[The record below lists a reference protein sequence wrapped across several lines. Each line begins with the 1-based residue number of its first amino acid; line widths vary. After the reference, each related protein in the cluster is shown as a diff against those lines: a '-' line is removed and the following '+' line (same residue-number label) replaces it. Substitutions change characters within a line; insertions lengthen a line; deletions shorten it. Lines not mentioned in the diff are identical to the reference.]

1 MTFKE
6 LKKLLED
13 NHIPDDVH
21 FESDSGWECG
31 PTEMDGVYYNK
42 GDNLI
47 VFTQGYGKYDDYWNA
62 KGWTPLKTGNGSYAN
77 GGGHYDR

>member
-31 PTEMDGVYYNK
+31 PTEMDGVFYNK
-42 GDNLI
+42 EKNTI
-47 VFTQGYGKYDDYWNA
+47 VFTQGCWGDNEDYLTIEGFQTLKNEDRRLSYD
-62 KGWTPLKTGNGSYAN
+62 
-77 GGGHYDR
+77 

>member
-31 PTEMDGVYYNK
+31 PTEMDGVFYNREK
-42 GDNLI
+42 NTI
-47 VFTQGYGKYDDYWNA
+47 VFTQGFGIYEDYP
-62 KGWTPLKTGNGSYAN
+62 KLDGWETLKNEG
-77 GGGHYDR
+77 RR

>member
-6 LKKLLED
+6 LKELLED

-31 PTEMDGVYYNK
+31 PTEMDGVFYNK
-42 GDNLI
+42 DENTI
-47 VFTQGYGKYDDYWNA
+47 VFTQGCWGGLDDYMTLD
-62 KGWTPLKTGNGSYAN
+62 GWEMLKNT
-77 GGGHYDR
+77 DRGRRL

>member
-6 LKKLLED
+6 LKKLLKD

-31 PTEMDGVYYNK
+31 PTEMDGVFYNREK
-42 GDNLI
+42 NTV
-47 VFTQGYGKYDDYWNA
+47 VFTQGWGKNDDYA
-62 KGWTPLKTGNGSYAN
+62 KLDGWETLKNEERRR
-77 GGGHYDR
+77 GHD

>member
-31 PTEMDGVYYNK
+31 PTEMDGVFYNK
-42 GDNLI
+42 EKNTI
-47 VFTQGYGKYDDYWNA
+47 VFTQGWGTNDDYE
-62 KGWTPLKTGNGSYAN
+62 KLDGWETLKNE
-77 GGGHYDR
+77 DRRRSHD

>member
-6 LKKLLED
+6 LKKLLKD

-21 FESDSGWECG
+21 FKSDSGWECG

-42 GDNLI
+42 VENLI

-62 KGWTPLKTGNGSYAN
+62 KGWLPLKTGNGSYAN
-77 GGGHYDR
+77 GGGHS